1 VNKLASYLELTRPL
15 NNLIT
20 VVAVFMGAWIAGLSG
35 SLDKL
40 FFALISAFLI
50 SAGGYVI
57 NDYFDLEID
66 KINKPSRPLPQG
78 NIRPSYALFFSVIL
92 FLAGIILSFFIK
104 EKAFFIAVTAAILL
118 FLYSLKLKR
127 TPLFGNLLVS
137 LVCGLAFIYGGLVGM
152 NVIFSLIPAGFA
164 FLFHLGRE
172 ILKDIEDLK
181 GDVSSGA
188 KTLPVVS
195 GINISLLL
203 TTIVFS
209 GLIFLTIIP
218 YYFKIFPL
226 LYLIIVLFVD
236 LLLIYV
242 TVSMWKDQ
250 SKKNLGMLSRILKLG
265 MILGLVAIFVVR
277 L

>member
-1 VNKLASYLELTRPL
+1 LTSYLELTRPL

-20 VVAVFMGAWIAGLSG
+20 ALAVFIGAWIAGLTG
-35 SLDKL
+35 YMDKL
-40 FFALISAFLI
+40 FFALLSASFI

-78 NIRPSYALFFSVIL
+78 EIRPRSALVFSFILFMVGIFFSL
-92 FLAGIILSFFIK
+92 FIK
-104 EKAFFIAVTAAILL
+104 NIALILAIMAIALL
-118 FLYSLKLKR
+118 ILYSFKFKR
-127 TPLFGNLLVS
+127 TPLFGNLVVS
-137 LVCGLAFIYGGLVGM
+137 FICGLAFIYGGLVGRD
-152 NVIFSLIPAGFA
+152 FRLSLIPAGFA

-172 ILKDIEDLK
+172 IIKDIEDIK
-181 GDVSSGA
+181 GDISSGA
-188 KTLPVVS
+188 QTLPVVS
-195 GINISLLL
+195 GINLSLLL

-209 GLIFLTIIP
+209 GLLFLTIIP

-226 LYLIIVLFVD
+226 LYLIIVLVMD
-236 LLLIYV
+236 LLLVYV
-242 TVSMWKDQ
+242 MVSMWRDQ
-250 SKKNLGMLSRILKLG
+250 SKKNLGMLSGILKLG